1 QFDCPVEVDSE
12 AELRAL
18 APDFKRPATVPV
30 RAIIV
35 TSRAADSRFDF
46 VSRFFAPASGI
57 DEDPVTGSAH
67 CCLGDFW
74 RKRLGKT
81 EFLAFQA
88 SARGGVVKVRVTK
101 DRAFLG
107 GKAITVAKG
116 ELLVGEDVI

>member
-1 QFDCPVEVDSE
+1 
-12 AELRAL
+12 
-18 APDFKRPATVPV
+18 
-30 RAIIV
+30 V
-35 TSRAADSRFDF
+35 TSRSADLKFDF

-74 RKRLGKT
+74 RKRLGKA
-81 EFLAFQA
+81 EFVAFQA

-107 GKAITVAKG
+107 GKAMTVAKG
-116 ELLVGEDVI
+116 ELLVEEDVP